1 MVFMKRLF
9 YFFAFYLAC
18 ATSVLAQ
25 TGSATNA
32 VAVDD
37 ERGYLVKVGDMV
49 PDFTMNLLD
58 GSSIRMSDLRGK
70 VVMLQFTASWCSV
83 CRKEMPFIEK
93 DIWLKHQS
101 NPKFALFGIDKDEK
115 ADVVARF
122 VKSVGVTYPMV
133 LDHQSAIFEL
143 FAHAKAGVTRNVIV
157 DETGRIVML
166 TRLFNEEEFNA
177 MVELIDRLLAAKP

>member
-1 MVFMKRLF
+1 MKYFIFLFFGILFCLMGVF
-9 YFFAFYLAC
+9 
-18 ATSVLAQ
+18 AQ
-25 TGSATNA
+25 TAPASNA
-32 VAVDD
+32 EEAD
-37 ERGYLVKVGDMV
+37 ERGYLVKVGDVV

-115 ADVVARF
+115 AEVVDRF
-122 VKSVGVTYPMV
+122 AKSVGVTYPMV
-133 LDHQSAIFEL
+133 LDHQSTIFNK
-143 FAHAKAGVTRNVIV
+143 FAHEKAGVTRNVIV
-157 DETGRIVML
+157 GEDGRIVML
-166 TRLFNEEEFNA
+166 TRLFNEEEFKA
-177 MVELIDRLLAAKP
+177 MVEMIDRLLEPKP